1 MKCPQ
6 CKMVEMLVKSVKD
19 NIVQHVC
26 KKCGK
31 TISQELPQP
40 KE

>member
-6 CKMVEMLVKSVKD
+6 CKLVEMLVKNVKD
-19 NIVQHVC
+19 NTVEHIC
-26 KKCGK
+26 KKCGTTAK
-31 TISQELPQP
+31 EEIP